1 MLYLSGKDNM
11 SAPFAAPIA
20 HLGADGAHHLL
31 LDHLR
36 DVAKLAGIFAA
47 PWGGADEAYCAG
59 IWHDVGKYKPEF
71 QEYLAAHQ
79 RANAIDAHNEQ
90 DAAIGAPRKGSVDH
104 STAGAIL
111 AIDKFG
117 PRGMPIALAI
127 AGHHCGLK
135 DCADV
140 ADRIRAKREHL
151 QLARDAGIAPDVV
164 EHTAALSTLK
174 TTRADARLLEFR
186 TRMLF
191 SALVDADF
199 LDTEEFFDRER
210 TKLRSQTIDLGQL
223 RARLA
228 AYVDARQQSMAGR
241 VGRAADVGEARRLV
255 RADCNA
261 RAKTSATGLFTLT
274 VPTGGGKT
282 LAGMEFALEH
292 ALAWG
297 LKRVIVA
304 IPFTS
309 IVEQTSQVYRDAFG
323 IVDPDDTTVIE
334 HHSAFDPL
342 RETTRSKL
350 ATENWDAPIVVTT
363 TVQLLE
369 SLFASRTSQCRK
381 LHNLAESVIILDEA
395 QTLPRGVLACT
406 LEALESLSKECRTS
420 IVLSTATQP
429 ALLRSVLGTPRAPEL
444 GLSRTTEISSSP
456 KALFGQ
462 LKRVDVRWPADP
474 EVVTTYDELADEL
487 VCEEDVMAIVH
498 KRADARTLVERLDRL
513 LGNAET
519 MHLSAL
525 MLPMHRSKVIQTVKD
540 RKAAGEPVRLVA
552 TQLVEA
558 GVDLDFAIVY
568 RALGGLD
575 ALAQAAGRCNREGK
589 LPGLGQ
595 LRTFLAESS
604 PPRGIA
610 TQALQTTQVMLRS
623 DPNLD
628 LFAPETSLEYF
639 RRLYGAGDTDEFGI
653 QALREKLAFEKI
665 DAAYSIIDDG
675 WSAAVVVP
683 VEPVLRHIAELRA
696 IGPSRRLLR
705 VLGRYS
711 VNVSKLDLASWTS
724 SGFVEVVHET
734 VHVLRTAQA
743 YSTRFGLLIDKVATV
758 NVEDLVT

>member
-1 MLYLSGKDNM
+1 MK
-11 SAPFAAPIA
+11 APFPSAIA
-20 HLGADGAHHLL
+20 HLGTGAAHHSL

-36 DVAKLAGIFAA
+36 DVAKLAASFAA
-47 PWGGADEAYCAG
+47 PWGGSDDAYCAG
-59 IWHDVGKYKPEF
+59 IWHDVGKYKVEF

-79 RANAIDAHNEQ
+79 RANAIDAHNEGE
-90 DAAIGAPRKGSVDH
+90 AAIGVPRKGSVDH
-104 STAGAIL
+104 SSAGAVL
-111 AIDKFG
+111 AYERFG
-117 PRGMPIALAI
+117 ARGTPIALAI

-135 DCADV
+135 DCVDV
-140 ADRIRAKREHL
+140 VARIRSKGEHL
-151 QLARDAGIAPDVV
+151 KLAQDAGIAPEVMGHAPV
-164 EHTAALSTLK
+164 LSPLK
-174 TTRADARLLEFR
+174 VSSGAEARLLEFR

-199 LDTEEFFDRER
+199 LDTEDFFDQQRGR
-210 TKLRSQTIDLGQL
+210 L
-223 RARLA
+223 RAQSMELSELKDRLSE
-228 AYVDARQQSMAGR
+228 YVDGKQQSMAGR
-241 VGRAADVGEARRLV
+241 IGRAAEVGEARRLV
-255 RADCNA
+255 RADCIQ
-261 RAKTSATGLFTLT
+261 RATQEGAGIFSLT

-282 LAGMEFALEH
+282 LAGMEFALTH
-292 ALAWG
+292 AIAHK

-309 IVEQTSQVYRDAFG
+309 IVEQTSQIYREAFG
-323 IVDPDDTTVIE
+323 IADPEDSTVIE

-350 ATENWDAPIVVTT
+350 ATENWDAPVVVTT

-369 SLFASRTSQCRK
+369 SMFASRTSQCRK

-406 LEALESLSKECRTS
+406 LEALETLATECRCS

-429 ALLRSVLGTPRAPEL
+429 ALLREVLASPRAPEL
-444 GLSRTTEISSSP
+444 GLRRTTEISSSP
-456 KALFGQ
+456 KALFAQ

-474 EVVTTYDELADEL
+474 EKPTSYDDLSRELCREQ
-487 VCEEDVMAIVH
+487 DVMAIVH
-498 KRADARTLVERLDRL
+498 KRADARTLVERLDIL

-525 MLPMHRSKVIQTVKD
+525 MLPMHRSQVIQEVKS
-540 RKAAGEPVRLVA
+540 RKLAGNPVRLVA

-595 LRTFLAESS
+595 LRTFLAESD

-610 TQALQTTQVMLRS
+610 TQALQTTQVMLRANPS
-623 DPNLD
+623 LD
-628 LFAPETSLEYF
+628 LFAPETSIEYF
-639 RRLYGAGDTDEFGI
+639 RRLYGSGDTDEFGI

-665 DAAYSIIDDG
+665 DDAYSIIDDG

-683 VEPVLRHIAELRA
+683 VQPALRYIGELRA
-696 IGPSRRLLR
+696 IGPSRRILR
-705 VLGRYS
+705 MLGRYS
-711 VNVSKLDLASWTS
+711 VNVSKLDLASWTR
-724 SGFVEVVHET
+724 SGFVEVIGDT

-743 YSTRFGLLIDKVATV
+743 YSTRFGLLVDRVPTISP
-758 NVEDLVT
+758 EDLVT